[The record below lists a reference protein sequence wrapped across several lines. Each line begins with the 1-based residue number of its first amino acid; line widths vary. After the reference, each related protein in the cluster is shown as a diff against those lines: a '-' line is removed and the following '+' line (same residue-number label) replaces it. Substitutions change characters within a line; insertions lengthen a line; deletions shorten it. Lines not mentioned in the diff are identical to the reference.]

1 MSLKYFADKKV
12 FTINNIANN
21 DFVNIPSLVP
31 IPDIMQSKRILAI
44 QAHYDDTDISVG
56 GLISL
61 FTLQGAEILYVT
73 ATDDLAGVVDLDQS
87 KERAALALDEESQR
101 AMEILGVSGLIKLGL
116 PDAGDWDI
124 HELRKS
130 LMSVIRQYQPDCVLT
145 LDPWLGTEAHSDH
158 YKSGFAAVEA
168 SILSYVPGVEET
180 HVTIPDKFISSE
192 QRDLISVGMFTT
204 SEANCFIDITKV
216 LDQKLLA
223 VSSYNSQF
231 SPEDMKNLLGNLK
244 ARAKHIANLGKS
256 AGKLSNDTE
265 YAECIKLLSPRAL
278 HAAR

>member
-168 SILSYVPGVEET
+168 SILSYVTGVEYT
-180 HVTIPDKFISSE
+180 HVTIPDNFISSE

-231 SPEDMKNLLGNLK
+231 SPEDMKNLLGILK